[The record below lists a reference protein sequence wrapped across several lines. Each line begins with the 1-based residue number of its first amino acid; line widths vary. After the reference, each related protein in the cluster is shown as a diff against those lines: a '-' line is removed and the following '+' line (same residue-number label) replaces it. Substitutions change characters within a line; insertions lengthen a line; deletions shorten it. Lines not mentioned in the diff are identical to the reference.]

1 MEIVKRSPQMRA
13 LARRLAAEGNRIGFV
28 PTMGALHAGH
38 LSLMQ
43 RARQMSDIVIVSIF
57 INPIQF
63 GPSEDLDRY
72 PRDLARD
79 AELCTSR
86 GVDYIFAPLI
96 DEIYPEDFSTY
107 VIVEGLSDR
116 LCGASR
122 EGHFRGVTT
131 VVSKLFNI
139 VRPQFAFFGRKD
151 AQQAVIIK
159 RMVEDLCIDTEIVV
173 CPIVRDEDG
182 LALSSRNAYLTPEE
196 RAAAT
201 VLHRALEKAQ
211 VLYGG
216 GERDAGALIAAM
228 EEIVATEPLA
238 RVDYI
243 SISNTKDLE
252 PVQTL
257 GDDQTVLI
265 ALAAYI
271 GKTRLIDNVVLNG
284 EI

>member
-1 MEIVKRSPQMRA
+1 MEIVKRIPQMKSLA
-13 LARRLAAEGNRIGFV
+13 LRLREDGQKIGFV

-43 RARQMSDIVIVSIF
+43 RARQMSDIVVVSIF
-57 INPIQF
+57 VNPIQF
-63 GPSEDLDRY
+63 GAGEDLDRY
-72 PRDLARD
+72 PRDLAAD
-79 AELCTSR
+79 AELCMTR

-96 DEIYPEDFSTY
+96 DEIYPENFSTY

-131 VVSKLFNI
+131 VVTKLFNI
-139 VRPQFAFFGRKD
+139 VNPHFAFFGRKD

-159 RMVEDLCIDTEIVV
+159 RMAEDLSMDQEIVV

-182 LALSSRNAYLTPEE
+182 LALSSRNAYLSPEE
-196 RAAAT
+196 REAAT

-211 VLYGG
+211 VLYGS
-216 GERDAGALIAAM
+216 GERDAGRIQEAM
-228 EEIVATEPLA
+228 EEVVATEPLA
-238 RVDYI
+238 RLDYVSIVD
-243 SISNTKDLE
+243 TRDLE
-252 PVQTL
+252 PLQELT
-257 GDDQTVLI
+257 DDQTVLI
-265 ALAAYI
+265 ALAAFV

>member
-1 MEIVKRSPQMRA
+1 MEIVKRIPQMKS
-13 LARRLAAEGNRIGFV
+13 LARKLRAEGKKIGFV

-43 RARQMSDIVIVSIF
+43 RARQMSDAVVVSIF

-63 GPSEDLDRY
+63 GPNEDFEKY
-72 PRDLARD
+72 PRNLASD
-79 AELCTSR
+79 AELCATR

-96 DEIYPEDFSTY
+96 DEIYPEDFATY
-107 VIVEGLSDR
+107 VVVEGLSDK

-131 VVSKLFNI
+131 VVSKLLNI
-139 VRPQFAFFGRKD
+139 VYPHFAFFGRKD
-151 AQQAVIIK
+151 AQQAIIVK
-159 RMVEDLCIDTEIVV
+159 RMVRDLSMDSEIVV
-173 CPIVRDEDG
+173 GPTVREEDG
-182 LALSSRNAYLTPEE
+182 LALSSRNAYLTPSE
-196 RAAAT
+196 REAAT

-211 VLYGG
+211 VLYGSG
-216 GERDAGALIAAM
+216 VRETDTILAAM
-228 EEIVATEPLA
+228 EGIIAAEPLA

-243 SISNTKDLE
+243 AIADTHELE
-252 PVQTL
+252 PVPVIT
-257 GDDQTVLI
+257 DDQPVLI
-265 ALAAYI
+265 ALAVYI

>member
-1 MEIVKRSPQMRA
+1 MEIVRRIPQMKS
-13 LARRLAAEGNRIGFV
+13 LARRLRAEGKKVGFV

-43 RARQMSDIVIVSIF
+43 RARQMSDAVVVSIF
-57 INPIQF
+57 VNPIQF
-63 GPSEDLDRY
+63 GANEDLDKY

-79 AELCTSR
+79 SELCTSR

-96 DEIYPEDFSTY
+96 DEIYPEDFTTY
-107 VIVEGLSDR
+107 VVVEGLSDK

-131 VVSKLFNI
+131 VVTKLLNI
-139 VRPQFAFFGRKD
+139 VNPHYMFLGRKD
-151 AQQAVIIK
+151 AQQAIIVK
-159 RMVEDLCIDTEIVV
+159 RMAADLSKDVEIVV
-173 CPIVRDEDG
+173 CPTQRDEDG
-182 LALSSRNAYLTPEE
+182 LALSSRNAYLSFEE
-196 RAAAT
+196 RQAAT

-211 VLYGG
+211 VLYGSGVRDTG
-216 GERDAGALIAAM
+216 GILSAMEGLIAS
-228 EEIVATEPLA
+228 EPLA

-243 SISNTKDLE
+243 AIVDTHDLE
-252 PVQTL
+252 PLKTI
-257 GDDQTVLI
+257 DDDRTVLI
-265 ALAAYI
+265 ALAVFI

>member
-1 MEIVKRSPQMRA
+1 LEIIKRTPQMKS
-13 LARRLAAEGNRIGFV
+13 LARRLAEEGNRIGFV
-28 PTMGALHAGH
+28 PTMGALHNGH

-43 RARQMSDIVIVSIF
+43 RARQMSDIVVVSIF

-63 GPSEDLDRY
+63 GPTEDLDRY

-79 AELCTSR
+79 AELCMTR

-131 VVSKLFNI
+131 VVTKLVNI
-139 VRPQFAFFGRKD
+139 VKPQYTFLGRKD
-151 AQQAVIIK
+151 AQQAIIVK
-159 RMVEDLCIDTEIVV
+159 RMIADLSMDTEIVV

-182 LALSSRNAYLTPEE
+182 LALSSRNAYLAPDE

-216 GERDAGALIAAM
+216 GERDAAAIQRAM
-228 EEIVATEPLA
+228 EELVATEPLV

-243 SISNTKDLE
+243 QIVNTRDLE
-252 PVQTL
+252 PLQTL
-257 GDDQTVLI
+257 SDEQTILI
-265 ALAAYI
+265 AVAAFV

>member
-1 MEIVKRSPQMRA
+1 MEIIKRTPQMKS
-13 LARRLAAEGNRIGFV
+13 LARKLAVDGQKIGLV

-43 RARQMSDIVIVSIF
+43 RARQMSDVVVVSIF

-63 GPSEDLDRY
+63 GPNEDLDRY

-79 AELCTSR
+79 AELCMSR
-86 GVDYIFAPLI
+86 GVDYIFAPLL

-131 VVSKLFNI
+131 VVAKLFNI
-139 VRPQFAFFGRKD
+139 VRPAFGFFGRKD
-151 AQQAVIIK
+151 AQQAIIIK
-159 RMVEDLCIDTEIVV
+159 RMVEDLQMDVELVV
-173 CPIVRDEDG
+173 CPIVRDDDG
-182 LALSSRNAYLTPEE
+182 LALSSRNAYLSADE
-196 RAAAT
+196 REAAT

-211 VLYGG
+211 VLYGSG
-216 GERDAGALIAAM
+216 VVDTEEIAAAM
-228 EEIVATEPLA
+228 QDVIATEPLV

-243 SISNTKDLE
+243 SIVSAEDLE
-252 PVQTL
+252 PIRTIT
-257 GDDQTVLI
+257 DQQKVLI
-265 ALAAYI
+265 ALAAYV

>member
-1 MEIVKRSPQMRA
+1 MEIVKRTPQMKA
-13 LARRLAAEGNRIGFV
+13 LAERLRDEGQRIGIV
-28 PTMGALHAGH
+28 PTMGALHSGH
-38 LSLMQ
+38 MSLMQ
-43 RARQMSDIVIVSIF
+43 RARQMSDIVVVTIF

-63 GPSEDLDRY
+63 GPAEDLERY
-72 PRDLARD
+72 PRDLAAD
-79 AELCTSR
+79 AEMCVSR

-96 DEIYPEDFSTY
+96 DEVYPENFSSY

-139 VRPQFAFFGRKD
+139 VKPHFAFFGRKD

-159 RMVEDLCIDTEIVV
+159 RMVADLCMDAEIVV
-173 CPIVRDEDG
+173 CPIVRDDDG
-182 LALSSRNAYLTPEE
+182 LALSSRNVYLSSEE
-196 RAAAT
+196 REAAT

-211 VLYGG
+211 VLFGDG
-216 GERDAGALIAAM
+216 TRDAETLRTAMDELIAS
-228 EEIVATEPLA
+228 EPLVRIDYIEIVDAH
-238 RVDYI
+238 
-243 SISNTKDLE
+243 DLE
-252 PVQTL
+252 PVQAIEDGHPT
-257 GDDQTVLI
+257 LI
-265 ALAAYI
+265 ALAAFV

>member
-1 MEIVKRSPQMRA
+1 MEIVKRTPQMKA
-13 LARRLAAEGNRIGFV
+13 LARRLAEDGNRIGFV

-43 RARQMSDIVIVSIF
+43 RARQMSDIVVVSIF

-79 AELCTSR
+79 AELCMTR

-96 DEIYPEDFSTY
+96 DEIYPEHFSTY
-107 VIVEGLSDR
+107 VIVEGLSDT

-131 VVSKLFNI
+131 VVNKLFNV
-139 VRPQFAFFGRKD
+139 VRPQYAFFGRKD
-151 AQQAVIIK
+151 AQQVVIVR
-159 RMVEDLCIDTEIVV
+159 RMVEDLSMDTEVVV

-182 LALSSRNAYLTPEE
+182 LALSSRNAYLSPEE
-196 RAAAT
+196 REAAG
-201 VLHRALEKAQ
+201 VLHRALEKSQ
-211 VLYGG
+211 VLYGS
-216 GERDAGALIAAM
+216 GERDAGVLLRAM
-228 EEIVATEPLA
+228 EEVIATEPLA

-243 SISNTKDLE
+243 SIVDSRDLE
-252 PVQTL
+252 PLETL
-257 GDDQTVLI
+257 ADDATVLI
-265 ALAAYI
+265 ALAVYI

>member
-1 MEIVKRSPQMRA
+1 MEIIKRTPQMRT
-13 LARRLAAEGNRIGFV
+13 LARKLREEGNRVGFV

-43 RARQMSDIVIVSIF
+43 RARQMSDIVVVSIF

-63 GPSEDLDRY
+63 GPNEDLDRY

-86 GVDYIFAPLI
+86 GVDYIFAPLL

-107 VIVEGLSDR
+107 VIVEGLSDT

-131 VVSKLFNI
+131 VVAKLFNI
-139 VRPQFAFFGRKD
+139 VSPHFAFFGRKD
-151 AQQAVIIK
+151 AQQAIILK
-159 RMVEDLCIDTEIVV
+159 RMIEDLQMDVEAVV

-182 LALSSRNAYLTPEE
+182 LALSSRNVYLSPEE
-196 RAAAT
+196 RKAAT
-201 VLHRALEKAQ
+201 VLHRSLEKAQ
-211 VLYGG
+211 VLYGSG
-216 GERDAGALIAAM
+216 VREASEIAEAMKELIAA
-228 EEIVATEPLA
+228 EPLA
-238 RVDYI
+238 RLDYL
-243 SISNTKDLE
+243 SIVNTKDLE
-252 PVQTL
+252 PVRTIT
-257 GDDQTVLI
+257 DDQTVLI
-265 ALAAYI
+265 ALAGYF

>member
-1 MEIVKRSPQMRA
+1 MEIIKRTPQMKA
-13 LARRLAAEGNRIGFV
+13 LAKRLAAEGNRIGFV

-38 LSLMQ
+38 LSLMH

-79 AELCTSR
+79 AELCTTR

-96 DEIYPEDFSTY
+96 DEVYPEDFSTY

-131 VVSKLFNI
+131 VVTKLFNVI
-139 VRPQFAFFGRKD
+139 RPQFAFFGRKD

-159 RMVEDLCIDTEIVV
+159 RMAEDLCMDTEIVV

-182 LALSSRNAYLTPEE
+182 LALSSRNAYLSVEE
-196 RAAAT
+196 RGAAS

-216 GERDAGALIAAM
+216 GERDAETIVKAI
-228 EEIVATEPLA
+228 EEVIATEPLV
-238 RVDYI
+238 RIDYI
-243 SISNTKDLE
+243 SVVNTKDLE

-257 GDDQTVLI
+257 SDDQAILI
-265 ALAAYI
+265 ALAAFV

>member
-1 MEIVKRSPQMRA
+1 VEIVKRTPQMKA
-13 LARRLAAEGNRIGFV
+13 LARRLVEEGNRIGFV

-43 RARQMSDIVIVSIF
+43 RARQMCDVVVVSIF

-63 GPSEDLDRY
+63 GPNEDLDRY
-72 PRDLARD
+72 PRDLAHD
-79 AELCTSR
+79 AELCMSR
-86 GVDYIFAPLI
+86 GVDFIFAPLI
-96 DEIYPEDFSTY
+96 DEVYPEDFSTY
-107 VIVEGLSDR
+107 VIVEGLSDK

-131 VVSKLFNI
+131 VVNKLFNVI
-139 VRPQFAFFGRKD
+139 KPQFAFFGRKD
-151 AQQAVIIK
+151 AQQVVIVR
-159 RMVEDLCIDTEIVV
+159 RMVEDLSIDTEVVV

-182 LALSSRNAYLTPEE
+182 LALSSRNAYLSAEE
-196 RAAAT
+196 RKAAP

-211 VLYGG
+211 VLYGA
-216 GERDAGALIAAM
+216 GERDAAVIQRAM
-228 EEIVATEPLA
+228 EEVLATEPLA
-238 RVDYI
+238 RVDYL
-243 SISNTKDLE
+243 SIVDTRDLE

-257 GDDQTVLI
+257 SDERTVLI
-265 ALAAYI
+265 ALAAYV

>member
-1 MEIVKRSPQMRA
+1 MEIIKRTPQMKS
-13 LARRLAAEGNRIGFV
+13 LARRLAGEGARIGFV

-43 RARQMSDIVIVSIF
+43 RARQMSDIVVVSIF

-79 AELCTSR
+79 AELCMTR

-96 DEIYPEDFSTY
+96 DEVYPEDFSTY
-107 VIVEGLSDR
+107 VIVEGLSDK

-131 VVSKLFNI
+131 VITKLFNVI
-139 VRPQFAFFGRKD
+139 HPQFAFFGRKD
-151 AQQAVIIK
+151 AQQAVIVK
-159 RMVEDLCIDTEIVV
+159 RMVEDLCMDTEIVV

-182 LALSSRNAYLTPEE
+182 LALSSRNAYLSDEE

-201 VLHRALEKAQ
+201 VLYRALEKAQ
-211 VLYGG
+211 VVYGG
-216 GERDAGALIAAM
+216 GERNAEAIQKAM
-228 EEIVATEPLA
+228 EEVIASEPLV

-243 SISNTKDLE
+243 SIVDAKDLE

-257 GDDQTVLI
+257 SDERTILI
-265 ALAAYI
+265 ALAAYV

>member
-1 MEIVKRSPQMRA
+1 MEIVKRTPQMKA
-13 LARRLAAEGNRIGFV
+13 LSRRLAEDGNRIGFV

-43 RARQMSDIVIVSIF
+43 RARQMCDIVVVSIF

-79 AELCTSR
+79 AELCMTR

-96 DEIYPEDFSTY
+96 DEIYPELFSTY
-107 VIVEGLSDR
+107 VIVEGLSDT

-131 VVSKLFNI
+131 VVNKLFNI

-151 AQQAVIIK
+151 AQQVVIVR
-159 RMVEDLCIDTEIVV
+159 RMVEDLSMDTEIVV

-182 LALSSRNAYLTPEE
+182 LALSSRNAYLSPEE
-196 RAAAT
+196 RSAAA

-211 VLYGG
+211 VLYGA
-216 GERDAGALIAAM
+216 GERDASAIRRAM
-228 EEIVATEPLA
+228 EELIATEPLA

-243 SISNTKDLE
+243 GIVDTRDLE
-252 PVQTL
+252 PLETL
-257 GDDQTVLI
+257 SDETTVLI
-265 ALAAYI
+265 AVAAYV

>member
-1 MEIVKRSPQMRA
+1 MEIIKRTPQMKA
-13 LARRLAAEGNRIGFV
+13 LAARLREEGHRIGFV

-38 LSLMQ
+38 MSLMQ
-43 RARQMSDIVIVSIF
+43 RARQMSDIVVVSIF

-72 PRDLARD
+72 PRDLAHD
-79 AELCTSR
+79 AEMCMSR

-96 DEIYPEDFSTY
+96 DEVYPENFSSY

-131 VVSKLFNI
+131 VVSKLFN
-139 VRPQFAFFGRKD
+139 VVKPHFAFFGRKD

-159 RMVEDLCIDTEIVV
+159 RMVANLCMDPEIVV

-182 LALSSRNAYLTPEE
+182 LALSSRNVYLSAEE
-196 RAAAT
+196 RQAAT
-201 VLHRALEKAQ
+201 VLHRSLEKVQ
-211 VLYGG
+211 VLFG
-216 GERDAGALIAAM
+216 AGTREAAALQSAM
-228 EEIVATEPLA
+228 EELIATEPLV
-238 RVDYI
+238 RIDYI
-243 SISNTKDLE
+243 EIVDTRDLE
-252 PVQTL
+252 PVQAIED
-257 GDDQTVLI
+257 GRPVLI
-265 ALAAYI
+265 AVAAFV

>member
-1 MEIVKRSPQMRA
+1 MEIVKRTPQMKA
-13 LARRLAAEGNRIGFV
+13 LAERLREDGQRIGIV

-43 RARQMSDIVIVSIF
+43 RARQMSDIVVVSIF

-63 GPSEDLDRY
+63 APTEDLERY
-72 PRDLARD
+72 PRDLAQD
-79 AELCTSR
+79 AEMCMSR

-96 DEIYPEDFSTY
+96 DEVYPEDFSTY

-131 VVSKLFNI
+131 VVAKLFNVI
-139 VRPQFAFFGRKD
+139 RPQFAFFGRKD

-159 RMVEDLCIDTEIVV
+159 RMVEDLCLDTEVVV

-182 LALSSRNAYLTPEE
+182 LALSSRNAYLSPEE
-196 RAAAT
+196 RQAAT

-216 GERDAGALIAAM
+216 GERDAETIIRAI
-228 EEIVATEPLA
+228 EEVVATEPLV

-243 SISNTKDLE
+243 SIVNTKDLE

-257 GDDQTVLI
+257 SDDQAILI
-265 ALAAYI
+265 ALAAFV

>member
-1 MEIVKRSPQMRA
+1 MEIVKRTPQMKA
-13 LARRLAAEGNRIGFV
+13 LAERLRDEGQRIGIV
-28 PTMGALHAGH
+28 PTMGALHSGH
-38 LSLMQ
+38 MSLMQ
-43 RARQMSDIVIVSIF
+43 RARQMSDIVVVTIF

-63 GPSEDLDRY
+63 GPAEDLERY
-72 PRDLARD
+72 PRDLAAD
-79 AELCTSR
+79 AEMCMSR

-96 DEIYPEDFSTY
+96 DEVYPENFSSY

-139 VRPQFAFFGRKD
+139 VKPHFAFFGRKD

-159 RMVEDLCIDTEIVV
+159 RMVADLCMDAEIVV
-173 CPIVRDEDG
+173 CPIVRDDDG
-182 LALSSRNAYLTPEE
+182 LALSSRNVYLSSEE
-196 RAAAT
+196 REAAT

-211 VLYGG
+211 VLFGDG
-216 GERDAGALIAAM
+216 TRDAETLRTAMDELIAS
-228 EEIVATEPLA
+228 EPLVRIDYIEIVDAH
-238 RVDYI
+238 
-243 SISNTKDLE
+243 DLE
-252 PVQTL
+252 PVQAIEDGHPT
-257 GDDQTVLI
+257 LI
-265 ALAAYI
+265 ALAAFV

>member
-1 MEIVKRSPQMRA
+1 MEIIKRTPQMKS
-13 LARRLAAEGNRIGFV
+13 LARKLRAEGQKVGLV

-43 RARQMSDIVIVSIF
+43 RARQMCDVVVVSIF

-79 AELCTSR
+79 AELCMTR
-86 GVDYIFAPLI
+86 GVDYIFAPLL

-131 VVSKLFNI
+131 VVAKLINI
-139 VRPQFAFFGRKD
+139 MRPHFAFFGRKD
-151 AQQAVIIK
+151 AQQAIIIK
-159 RMVEDLCIDTEIVV
+159 RMVEDLQMDVELVV
-173 CPIVRDEDG
+173 CPILRDEDG
-182 LALSSRNAYLTPEE
+182 LALSSRNVYLSADE
-196 RAAAT
+196 RKAAT

-211 VLYGG
+211 VLYGSG
-216 GERDAGALIAAM
+216 VREADAIIEAM
-228 EEIVATEPLA
+228 QEVIATEPLV
-238 RVDYI
+238 RVDYV
-243 SISNTKDLE
+243 SVVSAEDLE
-252 PVQTL
+252 PVRTIT
-257 GDDQTVLI
+257 DDQKVLI
-265 ALAAYI
+265 ALAAYL

>member
-1 MEIVKRSPQMRA
+1 MEIIKRTPQMKS

-43 RARQMSDIVIVSIF
+43 RARQMCDIVVVSIF

-63 GPSEDLDRY
+63 GPNEDLDRY
-72 PRDLARD
+72 PRDLAHD
-79 AELCTSR
+79 AELCMTR

-96 DEIYPEDFSTY
+96 DDIYPEDFSTY

-116 LCGASR
+116 LCGSSR

-131 VVSKLFNI
+131 VVTKLFNI
-139 VRPQFAFFGRKD
+139 VKPQFAFFGRKD
-151 AQQAVIIK
+151 AQQSVIIK
-159 RMVEDLCIDTEIVV
+159 RMMEDLSMDTEIVV

-182 LALSSRNAYLTPEE
+182 LALSSRNAYLSPEE
-196 RAAAT
+196 RKAAT

-211 VLYGG
+211 VLYGA
-216 GERDAGALIAAM
+216 GEREASTILKEI
-228 EEIVATEPLA
+228 EEVVGTEPLVRIDYVSIVTA
-238 RVDYI
+238 R
-243 SISNTKDLE
+243 DLE
-252 PVQTL
+252 PIQTL
-257 GDDQTVLI
+257 SDDQTVLI
-265 ALAAYI
+265 ALAAYV

>member
-1 MEIVKRSPQMRA
+1 MEIVKRTPQMKA
-13 LARRLAAEGNRIGFV
+13 LAERLRDEGQRIGIV
-28 PTMGALHAGH
+28 PTMGALHSGH
-38 LSLMQ
+38 MSLMQ
-43 RARQMSDIVIVSIF
+43 RARQMSDIVVVTIF

-63 GPSEDLDRY
+63 GPAEDLERY
-72 PRDLARD
+72 PRDLAAD
-79 AELCTSR
+79 AEMCMSR

-96 DEIYPEDFSTY
+96 DEVYPENFSSY

-139 VRPQFAFFGRKD
+139 VKPHFAFFGRKD

-159 RMVEDLCIDTEIVV
+159 RMVADLCMDAEIVV
-173 CPIVRDEDG
+173 CPIVRDDDG
-182 LALSSRNAYLTPEE
+182 LALSSRNVYLSSEE
-196 RAAAT
+196 REAAT

-211 VLYGG
+211 VLFGDG
-216 GERDAGALIAAM
+216 TRDAETLRTVMDELIAS
-228 EEIVATEPLA
+228 EPLVRIDYIEIVDAH
-238 RVDYI
+238 
-243 SISNTKDLE
+243 DLE
-252 PVQTL
+252 PVQAIEDGHPT
-257 GDDQTVLI
+257 LI
-265 ALAAYI
+265 ALAAFV

>member
-1 MEIVKRSPQMRA
+1 MEIIKRTPQMKA
-13 LARRLAAEGNRIGFV
+13 LARRLEAEGSRIGFV

-43 RARQMSDIVIVSIF
+43 RARQMSDIVVVSIF

-72 PRDLARD
+72 PRDLAHD
-79 AELCTSR
+79 AELCMTR

-96 DEIYPEDFSTY
+96 DEIYPELFSTY
-107 VIVEGLSDR
+107 VIVENLSDR
-116 LCGASR
+116 LCGSSR

-131 VVSKLFNI
+131 VVNKLLN
-139 VRPQFAFFGRKD
+139 VLRPSYVFFGRKD
-151 AQQAVIIK
+151 AQQVIIVR
-159 RMVEDLCIDTEIVV
+159 RMVEDLSMDTEVVV

-182 LALSSRNAYLTPEE
+182 LALSSRNAYLTDEE
-196 RAAAT
+196 RSAAS

-211 VLYGG
+211 VVYGA
-216 GERDAGALIAAM
+216 GERDASALLREM
-228 EEIVATEPLA
+228 EEVIVTEPLV
-238 RVDYI
+238 RVDYL
-243 SISNTKDLE
+243 SIVDTRDLE
-252 PVQTL
+252 PLQL
-257 GDDQTVLI
+257 LSDDAPVLI
-265 ALAAYI
+265 ALAAFV

>member
-1 MEIVKRSPQMRA
+1 MEIVKRTPQMRS
-13 LARRLAAEGNRIGFV
+13 LAKRLAAEGNRIGFV

-38 LSLMQ
+38 LSLMH

-79 AELCTSR
+79 AELCTTR

-96 DEIYPEDFSTY
+96 DEVYPEDFATY

-131 VVSKLFNI
+131 VVTKLFNVI
-139 VRPQFAFFGRKD
+139 RPQFAFFGRKD

-159 RMVEDLCIDTEIVV
+159 RMAEDLCMDTEIVV

-182 LALSSRNAYLTPEE
+182 LALSSRNAYLSAEE
-196 RAAAT
+196 RTAAT

-216 GERDAGALIAAM
+216 GERDAESIVKAI
-228 EEIVATEPLA
+228 EEVVATEPLV
-238 RVDYI
+238 RIDYI
-243 SISNTKDLE
+243 SVVNTKDLE
-252 PVQTL
+252 PVQAL
-257 GDDQTVLI
+257 SDDQTTLI
-265 ALAAYI
+265 ALAAFV

>member
-1 MEIVKRSPQMRA
+1 MEIVKRTPQMKA
-13 LARRLAAEGNRIGFV
+13 LAERLRDEGQRIGIV
-28 PTMGALHAGH
+28 PTMGALHSGH
-38 LSLMQ
+38 MSLMQ
-43 RARQMSDIVIVSIF
+43 RARQMSDIVVVTIF

-63 GPSEDLDRY
+63 GPAEDLERY
-72 PRDLARD
+72 PRDLAAD
-79 AELCTSR
+79 AEMCMSR

-96 DEIYPEDFSTY
+96 DEVYPENFSSY

-139 VRPQFAFFGRKD
+139 VKPHFAFFGRKD

-159 RMVEDLCIDTEIVV
+159 RMVADLCMDAEIVV
-173 CPIVRDEDG
+173 CPIVRDDDG
-182 LALSSRNAYLTPEE
+182 LALSSRNVYLSSEE
-196 RAAAT
+196 RGAAT

-211 VLYGG
+211 VLFGDG
-216 GERDAGALIAAM
+216 TRDAETLRTAMDELIAS
-228 EEIVATEPLA
+228 EPLVRIDYIEIVDAH
-238 RVDYI
+238 
-243 SISNTKDLE
+243 DLE
-252 PVQTL
+252 PVQAIEDGHPT
-257 GDDQTVLI
+257 LI
-265 ALAAYI
+265 ALAAFV